1 MTEAGIL
8 IAVYLMIGFFVA
20 TLAVRGKGGWDAF
33 YTEAQG
39 RYAKAS
45 AEHFNEFIHG
55 PRSCVVGIIAFVLT
69 AVVIGWPLVLWR
81 SAQRKRQ

>member
-33 YTEAQG
+33 YTEAQQ
-39 RYAKAS
+39 RYAKVGARKY
-45 AEHFNEFIHG
+45 NEFLHG
-55 PRSCVVGIIAFVLT
+55 PAVCIVAMIAFVLT